1 MIKTILA
8 AAITFAGLSTTT
20 LADTTLADDD
30 YWVSQYRA
38 AQGKFPALLDLMK
51 ATDWK
56 ALGFDKPIM
65 MRHSQGNHWDLM
77 LLGNGST
84 SCSTDACKKAHDT
97 FEAKVNALVDS
108 EVSFTATSDVNW
120 AALQKLNETS
130 GLYHIEMF
138 MAGAGKHAALLKER
152 QMENDYLVR
161 IGGKPNVIFETVYGS
176 DVDNFTVGFY
186 RDIVHYAERPDMTPE
201 EMEAAAKASGFKNR
215 ADISFLL
222 RELIVGHHDTI
233 AVKVQ

>member
-1 MIKTILA
+1 MIKKLILTA
-8 AAITFAGLSTTT
+8 ATLFAFQQNAV
-20 LADTTLADDD
+20 ADE
-30 YWVSQYRA
+30 YWISQYRA
-38 AQGKFPALLDLMK
+38 AQGKFPELLDVVK

-77 LLGNGST
+77 LLGAGST
-84 SCSTDACKKAHDT
+84 SCETDACSKAHDAYET
-97 FEAKVNALVDS
+97 VINTLVDS
-108 EVSFTATSDVNW
+108 EVSFTAKSDVSW
-120 AALQKLNETS
+120 TELQKLNETS

-138 MAGAGKHAALLKER
+138 MAGAGKHEALLKER

-161 IGGKPNVIFETVYGS
+161 IGIKPNVIFETIYGS

-186 RDIVHYAERPDMTPE
+186 RDLVQYAKRPDMTPA

-222 RELIVGHHDTI
+222 RELIVGHHDTL

>member
-1 MIKTILA
+1 MIKKLLITATALA
-8 AAITFAGLSTTT
+8 GITFSAS
-20 LADTTLADDD
+20 ADE
-30 YWVSQYRA
+30 YWISQYRA
-38 AQGKFPALLDLMK
+38 AQGKFPELLETVK
-51 ATDWK
+51 NTDWK
-56 ALGFDKPIM
+56 ALGFDAPIM

-77 LLGNGST
+77 LLGSGST
-84 SCSTDACKKAHDT
+84 SCSTEECEKAHMA
-97 FEAKVNALVDS
+97 FEDKVNTLVDS
-108 EVSFTATSDVNW
+108 EISFIAKSDVSW
-120 AALQKLNETS
+120 TSLQELNETS

-152 QMENDYLVR
+152 QMENDYLER
-161 IGGKPNVIFETVYGS
+161 IGIKPNVIFETVYGS

-186 RDIVHYAERPDMTPE
+186 RDLVQYAERPDMTPE

-222 RELIVGHHDTI
+222 RELIVGHHDTL